1 MLRDPMG
8 GAPLLTFWYA
18 GEGVK
23 ARRRMK
29 TASPAAVCAG
39 LEAFKPHSTQ
49 HTNFSMSSHT
59 GSSSNSSSN
68 SPQNPAGFRSFSFRL
83 LLGLTL
89 AALVTGVFSGLGAIA
104 LHYVLDFM
112 QELTFGQ
119 AEGHH
124 PMVTD
129 GADPARRALVLAAL
143 GPFVALVWYYLQSG
157 GRRVVGV
164 KSQIAGATE
173 EDRTPSLWRQI
184 SHSLIQIVAVG
195 AGSPVGKE
203 VAPRELGA
211 LAAGRTSNLLER
223 LGFVGSDGAPLLGV
237 RERSLLVAA
246 GAASGLAA
254 VYQVPIGGVVYL
266 VEAMAVGLSLRSLYV
281 GAVTVWTATVTANL
295 VIVNEPTYPVPQLP
309 LDATTLTVA
318 ALTGV
323 VLAPL
328 ALGFRALSQRAE
340 KIKAKDRSLLWRIP
354 VAFALVA
361 VVSLWLPEI
370 LGNGRLLTQ
379 HTFNAS
385 LDAAADGLTAAAA
398 VYVLVLAV
406 AKAAVVVLSLRFGS
420 YGGTLTPGLALG
432 AAAAFCVAAL
442 VLWVFPGLGGGPG
455 GASMVLYAAALT
467 GTAAFLGVS
476 MNAPLSALTLLIGFT
491 GQGASAWLP
500 MAVAVGTAV
509 LTRRAW
515 TRAFGNKK

>member
-1 MLRDPMG
+1 
-8 GAPLLTFWYA
+8 
-18 GEGVK
+18 
-23 ARRRMK
+23 
-29 TASPAAVCAG
+29 
-39 LEAFKPHSTQ
+39 
-49 HTNFSMSSHT
+49 MSSHT
-59 GSSSNSSSN
+59 GSSPNSSPN
-68 SPQNPAGFRSFSFRL
+68 SPQNPAGSRSFSFRL

-112 QELTFGQ
+112 QELTFGHS
-119 AEGHH
+119 EGHH

-184 SHSLIQIVAVG
+184 SHSVIQIVAVG

-211 LAAGRTSNLLER
+211 LAAGRCARLLER
-223 LGFVGSDGAPLLGV
+223 IGGTRPDGSPLLGD
-237 RERSLLVAA
+237 RERRLLVAA

-254 VYQVPIGGVVYL
+254 VYQVPIGGLVYL
-266 VEAMAVGLSLRSLYV
+266 VEAMAAGLSLWSLYV
-281 GAVTVWTATVTANL
+281 GAVTVWTATATANL
-295 VIVNEPTYPVPQLP
+295 VISNAPTYPVPQLP

-354 VAFALVA
+354 VAFVLVA

-379 HTFNAS
+379 HTFNEA
-385 LDAAADGLTAAAA
+385 LAGGLGVAA
-398 VYVLVLAV
+398 VGYVAALTV
-406 AKAAVVVLSLRFGS
+406 AKAAVVVLSLRSGS

-432 AAAAFCVAAL
+432 AAAAFCMAAL
-442 VLWVFPGLGGGPG
+442 VLRAFPALGGVPG

-476 MNAPLSALTLLIGFT
+476 MNAPLSALALLIGFT

-509 LTRRAW
+509 LTRWAW
-515 TRAFGNKK
+515 MRVFDSKK

>member
-1 MLRDPMG
+1 
-8 GAPLLTFWYA
+8 
-18 GEGVK
+18 
-23 ARRRMK
+23 
-29 TASPAAVCAG
+29 
-39 LEAFKPHSTQ
+39 
-49 HTNFSMSSHT
+49 MSSHT
-59 GSSSNSSSN
+59 GSSSNSFPN

-119 AEGHH
+119 SEGHH

-184 SHSLIQIVAVG
+184 SHSVIQIVAVG

-223 LGFVGSDGAPLLGV
+223 LGFVGADGAALLGV

-323 VLAPL
+323 
-328 ALGFRALSQRAE
+328 G
-340 KIKAKDRSLLWRIP
+340 RIP

-379 HTFNAS
+379 HTFNVS
-385 LDAAADGLTAAAA
+385 LDTAAGGLTAAA
-398 VYVLVLAV
+398 VGYVLALAV

-442 VLWVFPGLGGGPG
+442 VLWAFPGLGGVPG

-467 GTAAFLGVS
+467 GTAAFLGIS

-500 MAVAVGTAV
+500 MAVAVSTAV
-509 LTRRAW
+509 LTRWAW
-515 TRAFGNKK
+515 TRAFGAKK

>member
-1 MLRDPMG
+1 
-8 GAPLLTFWYA
+8 
-18 GEGVK
+18 
-23 ARRRMK
+23 
-29 TASPAAVCAG
+29 
-39 LEAFKPHSTQ
+39 
-49 HTNFSMSSHT
+49 MSSHT
-59 GSSSNSSSN
+59 ASSSN
-68 SPQNPAGFRSFSFRL
+68 SPHIPAGSHSFSFRL
-83 LLGLTL
+83 LMGLTL

-129 GADPARRALVLAAL
+129 GADPARRALILAAL

-164 KSQIAGATE
+164 NSQIAGATE
-173 EDRTPSLWRQI
+173 EDRTPSLWQQI
-184 SHSLIQIVAVG
+184 SHSVIQIVAVG

-211 LAAGRTSNLLER
+211 LAAGRCACFLER
-223 LGFVGSDGAPLLGV
+223 MGSTRPDGAPLLGA
-237 RERSLLVAA
+237 RERRLLVAA

-266 VEAMAVGLSLRSLYV
+266 VEAMAVGLSLWSLYV

-323 VLAPL
+323 VLTPL

-379 HTFNAS
+379 HTFNEA
-385 LDAAADGLTAAAA
+385 LAGGLGAGAVGYVAALT
-398 VYVLVLAV
+398 V
-406 AKAAVVVLSLRFGS
+406 AKAAVVVLSLRSGS

-432 AAAAFCVAAL
+432 AAAAFCMAAL
-442 VLWVFPGLGGGPG
+442 VLWAFPGLGGVPG

-476 MNAPLSALTLLIGFT
+476 MNAPLSALALLIGFT

-509 LTRRAW
+509 LTRWAW
-515 TRAFGNKK
+515 TRAFGAKK

>member
-1 MLRDPMG
+1 
-8 GAPLLTFWYA
+8 
-18 GEGVK
+18 
-23 ARRRMK
+23 
-29 TASPAAVCAG
+29 
-39 LEAFKPHSTQ
+39 
-49 HTNFSMSSHT
+49 MSSRIA
-59 GSSSNSSSN
+59 SSSN
-68 SPQNPAGFRSFSFRL
+68 SPQIPAGSRSFSFRL
-83 LLGLTL
+83 LMGLTL

-129 GADPARRALVLAAL
+129 GADPARRALILAAL

-164 KSQIAGATE
+164 NSQIAGATE
-173 EDRTPSLWRQI
+173 EDRTPSLWQQI
-184 SHSLIQIVAVG
+184 SHSVIQIVAVG

-203 VAPRELGA
+203 VAPRERGA
-211 LAAGRTSNLLER
+211 LAAGRCACFLER
-223 LGFVGSDGAPLLGV
+223 GGGTRPDGAPLLGD
-237 RERSLLVAA
+237 RERRLLVAA

-254 VYQVPIGGVVYL
+254 VYQVPIGGLVYL
-266 VEAMAVGLSLRSLYV
+266 VEAMAAGLSLWSLYV

-295 VIVNEPTYPVPQLP
+295 VIANEPTYPVPQLP

-323 VLAPL
+323 VLTPL

-361 VVSLWLPEI
+361 VVSLWIPEI

-379 HTFNAS
+379 HTFNEA
-385 LDAAADGLTAAAA
+385 LAGGLGAGAVGYVAALT
-398 VYVLVLAV
+398 V
-406 AKAAVVVLSLRFGS
+406 AKAAVVVLSLRSGS

-432 AAAAFCVAAL
+432 AAVAFCVAAL
-442 VLWVFPGLGGGPG
+442 VLWAFPGLGGVPG

-509 LTRRAW
+509 LTRWAW
-515 TRAFGNKK
+515 TRAFGAKK

>member
-1 MLRDPMG
+1 
-8 GAPLLTFWYA
+8 
-18 GEGVK
+18 
-23 ARRRMK
+23 
-29 TASPAAVCAG
+29 
-39 LEAFKPHSTQ
+39 
-49 HTNFSMSSHT
+49 MSSHT
-59 GSSSNSSSN
+59 GSSSNSSPN

-129 GADPARRALVLAAL
+129 GADPARRALILAAL

-164 KSQIAGATE
+164 NSQIAGATE
-173 EDRTPSLWRQI
+173 EDRTPSLWQQI
-184 SHSLIQIVAVG
+184 SHSVIQIVAVG

-211 LAAGRTSNLLER
+211 LAAGRCACFLER
-223 LGFVGSDGAPLLGV
+223 GGGTRPDGAPLLGD
-237 RERSLLVAA
+237 RERRLLVAA

-254 VYQVPIGGVVYL
+254 VYQVPIGGLVYL
-266 VEAMAVGLSLRSLYV
+266 VEAMAAGLSLWSLYV

-295 VIVNEPTYPVPQLP
+295 VIANEPTYPVPQLP

-323 VLAPL
+323 VLTPL

-361 VVSLWLPEI
+361 VVSLWIPEI

-379 HTFNAS
+379 HTFNEA
-385 LDAAADGLTAAAA
+385 LAGGLGAGAVGYVAALT
-398 VYVLVLAV
+398 V
-406 AKAAVVVLSLRFGS
+406 AKAAVVVLSLRSGS

-432 AAAAFCVAAL
+432 AAVAFCVAAL
-442 VLWVFPGLGGGPG
+442 VLWAFPGLGGVPG

-509 LTRRAW
+509 LTRWAW
-515 TRAFGNKK
+515 TRAFGAKK

>member
-1 MLRDPMG
+1 
-8 GAPLLTFWYA
+8 
-18 GEGVK
+18 
-23 ARRRMK
+23 
-29 TASPAAVCAG
+29 
-39 LEAFKPHSTQ
+39 
-49 HTNFSMSSHT
+49 MSSHT
-59 GSSSNSSSN
+59 GSSSNSSPN

-112 QELTFGQ
+112 QELTFGHS
-119 AEGHH
+119 EVHH

-143 GPFVALVWYYLQSG
+143 SPFVALVWYYLQSG

-211 LAAGRTSNLLER
+211 LAAGRCACFLER
-223 LGFVGSDGAPLLGV
+223 GGGTRPDGAPLLGD
-237 RERSLLVAA
+237 RERRLLVAA

-254 VYQVPIGGVVYL
+254 VYQVPIGGLVYL
-266 VEAMAVGLSLRSLYV
+266 VEAMAAGLSLWSLYV
-281 GAVTVWTATVTANL
+281 GAVTVGTATVTANL
-295 VIVNEPTYPVPQLP
+295 VIANEPTYPVPQLP

-323 VLAPL
+323 VLTPL

-361 VVSLWLPEI
+361 VVSLWIPEI

-379 HTFNAS
+379 HTFNEA
-385 LDAAADGLTAAAA
+385 LAGGLGAGAVGYVAALT
-398 VYVLVLAV
+398 V
-406 AKAAVVVLSLRFGS
+406 AKAAVVVLSLRSGS

-432 AAAAFCVAAL
+432 AAAAFCMAAL
-442 VLWVFPGLGGGPG
+442 VLWAFPGLGGVPG

-476 MNAPLSALTLLIGFT
+476 MNAPLSALALLIGFT

-509 LTRRAW
+509 LTRWAW
-515 TRAFGNKK
+515 TRAFGAKK

>member
-1 MLRDPMG
+1 
-8 GAPLLTFWYA
+8 
-18 GEGVK
+18 
-23 ARRRMK
+23 
-29 TASPAAVCAG
+29 
-39 LEAFKPHSTQ
+39 
-49 HTNFSMSSHT
+49 MSSRT
-59 GSSSNSSSN
+59 ASSSN
-68 SPQNPAGFRSFSFRL
+68 SPQIPAGSRSFSFRL
-83 LLGLTL
+83 LMGLTL

-129 GADPARRALVLAAL
+129 GADPARRALILAAL

-164 KSQIAGATE
+164 NSQIAGATE
-173 EDRTPSLWRQI
+173 EDRTPSLWQQI
-184 SHSLIQIVAVG
+184 SHSVIQIVAVG

-211 LAAGRTSNLLER
+211 LAAGRCACFLER
-223 LGFVGSDGAPLLGV
+223 MGSTRPDGAPLLGA
-237 RERSLLVAA
+237 RERRLLVAA

-254 VYQVPIGGVVYL
+254 VYQVPIGGLVYL
-266 VEAMAVGLSLRSLYV
+266 IEAMAAGLSLWSLYV

-323 VLAPL
+323 VLTPL

-370 LGNGRLLTQ
+370 LGNGRMLTQ
-379 HTFNAS
+379 HTFNEA
-385 LDAAADGLTAAAA
+385 LAGGLGAGAVGYVAALT
-398 VYVLVLAV
+398 V
-406 AKAAVVVLSLRFGS
+406 AKAAVVVLSLRSGS

-432 AAAAFCVAAL
+432 AAAAFCMAAL
-442 VLWVFPGLGGGPG
+442 VLWAFPGLGGVPG

-476 MNAPLSALTLLIGFT
+476 MNAPLSALALLIGFT

-509 LTRRAW
+509 LTRWAW
-515 TRAFGNKK
+515 TRAFGAKK

>member
-1 MLRDPMG
+1 M
-8 GAPLLTFWYA
+8 
-18 GEGVK
+18 
-23 ARRRMK
+23 
-29 TASPAAVCAG
+29 
-39 LEAFKPHSTQ
+39 
-49 HTNFSMSSHT
+49 
-59 GSSSNSSSN
+59 
-68 SPQNPAGFRSFSFRL
+68 
-83 LLGLTL
+83 
-89 AALVTGVFSGLGAIA
+89 
-104 LHYVLDFM
+104 
-112 QELTFGQ
+112 
-119 AEGHH
+119 
-124 PMVTD
+124 
-129 GADPARRALVLAAL
+129 
-143 GPFVALVWYYLQSG
+143 
-157 GRRVVGV
+157 
-164 KSQIAGATE
+164 
-173 EDRTPSLWRQI
+173 
-184 SHSLIQIVAVG
+184 
-195 AGSPVGKE
+195 
-203 VAPRELGA
+203 
-211 LAAGRTSNLLER
+211 
-223 LGFVGSDGAPLLGV
+223 
-237 RERSLLVAA
+237 
-246 GAASGLAA
+246 
-254 VYQVPIGGVVYL
+254 VYL

-323 VLAPL
+323 VLTPL

-340 KIKAKDRSLLWRIP
+340 KLKAKDRSLLWRIP

-379 HTFNAS
+379 HTFDVS
-385 LDAAADGLTAAAA
+385 LDAAAGGLTAAAA
-398 VYVLVLAV
+398 VYVLALAV

-432 AAAAFCVAAL
+432 AAAAFSVAAL
-442 VLWVFPGLGGGPG
+442 VLWAFPALGGVPG

-509 LTRRAW
+509 LTRWAW
-515 TRAFGNKK
+515 TRAFGSKK

>member
-1 MLRDPMG
+1 M
-8 GAPLLTFWYA
+8 
-18 GEGVK
+18 
-23 ARRRMK
+23 
-29 TASPAAVCAG
+29 
-39 LEAFKPHSTQ
+39 
-49 HTNFSMSSHT
+49 
-59 GSSSNSSSN
+59 
-68 SPQNPAGFRSFSFRL
+68 
-83 LLGLTL
+83 GLTL

-129 GADPARRALVLAAL
+129 GADPARRALILAAL

-164 KSQIAGATE
+164 NSQIAGATE
-173 EDRTPSLWRQI
+173 EDRTPSLWQQI
-184 SHSLIQIVAVG
+184 SHSVIQIVAVG

-211 LAAGRTSNLLER
+211 LAAGRCACFLER
-223 LGFVGSDGAPLLGV
+223 MGSTRPDGAPLLGA
-237 RERSLLVAA
+237 RERRLLVAA

-266 VEAMAVGLSLRSLYV
+266 VEAMAVGLSLWSLYV

-323 VLAPL
+323 VLTPL

-379 HTFNAS
+379 HTFNEA
-385 LDAAADGLTAAAA
+385 LAGGLGAGAVGYVAALT
-398 VYVLVLAV
+398 V
-406 AKAAVVVLSLRFGS
+406 AKAAVVVLSLRSGS

-432 AAAAFCVAAL
+432 AAAAFCMAAL
-442 VLWVFPGLGGGPG
+442 VLWAFPGLGGVPG

-476 MNAPLSALTLLIGFT
+476 MNAPLSALAVLIGFT

-509 LTRRAW
+509 LTRWAW
-515 TRAFGNKK
+515 TRAFGAKK

>member
-1 MLRDPMG
+1 
-8 GAPLLTFWYA
+8 
-18 GEGVK
+18 
-23 ARRRMK
+23 
-29 TASPAAVCAG
+29 
-39 LEAFKPHSTQ
+39 
-49 HTNFSMSSHT
+49 MSSHT
-59 GSSSNSSSN
+59 GSSSNG
-68 SPQNPAGFRSFSFRL
+68 PQNPAGSRSFSFRL

-112 QELTFGQ
+112 QELAFGHS
-119 AEGHH
+119 EGHH

-157 GRRVVGV
+157 GRRVVSV
-164 KSQIAGATE
+164 KAQIAGASE
-173 EDRTPSLWRQI
+173 EDLMPSLWRQI
-184 SHSLIQIVAVG
+184 SHSVIQIVAVG

-211 LAAGRTSNLLER
+211 LAAGRCARLLER
-223 LGFVGSDGAPLLGV
+223 IGDTRSDGSPLLGD
-237 RERSLLVAA
+237 RERRLLVAA

-254 VYQVPIGGVVYL
+254 VYQVPIGGLVYL
-266 VEAMAVGLSLRSLYV
+266 IEAMAAGLSMWPLYI
-281 GAVTVWTATVTANL
+281 GAVTVWTATATANL
-295 VIVNEPTYPVPQLP
+295 VISNAPTYPVPQLP

-354 VAFALVA
+354 VAFMLVA

-385 LDAAADGLTAAAA
+385 LDAAAGGLTAAAA
-398 VYVLVLAV
+398 WYVVALCM
-406 AKAAVVVLSLRFGS
+406 AKAAVVLLSLRSGS

-432 AAAAFCVAAL
+432 AAAAFSVAAL
-442 VLWVFPGLGGGPG
+442 VLWAFPALGGVPG

-467 GTAAFLGVS
+467 GTAAFLGIS

-500 MAVAVGTAV
+500 MAVAVGAAV
-509 LTRRAW
+509 LTRWAW
-515 TRAFGNKK
+515 TRVFGSKK

>member
-1 MLRDPMG
+1 
-8 GAPLLTFWYA
+8 
-18 GEGVK
+18 
-23 ARRRMK
+23 
-29 TASPAAVCAG
+29 
-39 LEAFKPHSTQ
+39 
-49 HTNFSMSSHT
+49 MSSHT
-59 GSSSNSSSN
+59 GSSSNSSPN

-83 LLGLTL
+83 LMGLTL

-129 GADPARRALVLAAL
+129 GADPARRALILAAL
-143 GPFVALVWYYLQSG
+143 GPFVALVWHYLQSG

-164 KSQIAGATE
+164 NSQIAGATE
-173 EDRTPSLWRQI
+173 EDRTPSLWQQI
-184 SHSLIQIVAVG
+184 SHSVIQIVAVG

-211 LAAGRTSNLLER
+211 LAAGRCACFLER
-223 LGFVGSDGAPLLGV
+223 GGGTRPDGAPLLGA
-237 RERSLLVAA
+237 RERRLLVAA

-266 VEAMAVGLSLRSLYV
+266 VEAMAVGLSLWSLYV
-281 GAVTVWTATVTANL
+281 GAVTANL

-323 VLAPL
+323 VLTPL

-379 HTFNAS
+379 HTFNEA
-385 LDAAADGLTAAAA
+385 LAGGLGAGAVGYVAALT
-398 VYVLVLAV
+398 V
-406 AKAAVVVLSLRFGS
+406 AKAAVVVLSLRSGS

-432 AAAAFCVAAL
+432 AAAAFCMAAL
-442 VLWVFPGLGGGPG
+442 VLWAFPGLGGVPG
-455 GASMVLYAAALT
+455 GASMVLHAAALT

-476 MNAPLSALTLLIGFT
+476 MNAPLSALALLIGFT

-509 LTRRAW
+509 LTRWAW
-515 TRAFGNKK
+515 TRAFGAKK

>member
-1 MLRDPMG
+1 
-8 GAPLLTFWYA
+8 
-18 GEGVK
+18 
-23 ARRRMK
+23 
-29 TASPAAVCAG
+29 
-39 LEAFKPHSTQ
+39 
-49 HTNFSMSSHT
+49 MSSHT
-59 GSSSNSSSN
+59 GSSSNS
-68 SPQNPAGFRSFSFRL
+68 PQNSAGSRSFPFRL

-89 AALVTGVFSGLGAIA
+89 AALVTGVLSGLGAIA

-112 QELTFGQ
+112 QELAFGHS
-119 AEGHH
+119 EGHH

-129 GADPARRALVLAAL
+129 GADPARHALVLAAL

-157 GRRVVGV
+157 GRRIVSV
-164 KSQIAGATE
+164 KAQIAGATE
-173 EDRTPSLWRQI
+173 EDLKPSLWRQI
-184 SHSLIQIVAVG
+184 SHSVIQIVAVG

-211 LAAGRTSNLLER
+211 LAAGRCARLLER
-223 LGFVGSDGAPLLGV
+223 IGGTRPDGSPLLGD
-237 RERSLLVAA
+237 RERRLLVAA

-254 VYQVPIGGVVYL
+254 VYQVPIGGLVYL
-266 VEAMAVGLSLRSLYV
+266 VEAMAAGLSLWSLYV
-281 GAVTVWTATVTANL
+281 GAVTVWTATATANL
-295 VIVNEPTYPVPQLP
+295 AISNAPTYPVPQLP

-323 VLAPL
+323 VLTPL

-379 HTFNAS
+379 HTFNVS
-385 LDAAADGLTAAAA
+385 LDAAGGLSAAAA
-398 VYVLVLAV
+398 VHMLALAV
-406 AKAAVVVLSLRFGS
+406 AKAAVVLLSLRSGS

-442 VLWVFPGLGGGPG
+442 VLWAFPALGGVPG

-467 GTAAFLGVS
+467 GTAAFLGIS

-509 LTRRAW
+509 LTRWAW
-515 TRAFGNKK
+515 TRVFGAKK

>member
-1 MLRDPMG
+1 
-8 GAPLLTFWYA
+8 
-18 GEGVK
+18 
-23 ARRRMK
+23 
-29 TASPAAVCAG
+29 
-39 LEAFKPHSTQ
+39 
-49 HTNFSMSSHT
+49 MSSHT
-59 GSSSNSSSN
+59 ASSSN
-68 SPQNPAGFRSFSFRL
+68 SPHIPAGSHSFSFRL
-83 LLGLTL
+83 LMGLTL

-129 GADPARRALVLAAL
+129 GADPARRALILAAL

-164 KSQIAGATE
+164 NSQIAGATE
-173 EDRTPSLWRQI
+173 EDRTPSLWQQI
-184 SHSLIQIVAVG
+184 SHSVIQIVAVG

-223 LGFVGSDGAPLLGV
+223 LGFVGADGAPLLGV

-323 VLAPL
+323 VLTPL

-340 KIKAKDRSLLWRIP
+340 KLKAKDRSLLWRIP

-379 HTFNAS
+379 HTFNEA
-385 LDAAADGLTAAAA
+385 LAGGLGAGAVGYVAALT
-398 VYVLVLAV
+398 V
-406 AKAAVVVLSLRFGS
+406 AKAAVVVLSLRSGS

-432 AAAAFCVAAL
+432 AAAAFCMAAL
-442 VLWVFPGLGGGPG
+442 VLWAFPGLGGVPG

-476 MNAPLSALTLLIGFT
+476 MNAPLSALALLIGFT

-509 LTRRAW
+509 LTRWAW
-515 TRAFGNKK
+515 TRVFGTKK

>member
-1 MLRDPMG
+1 
-8 GAPLLTFWYA
+8 
-18 GEGVK
+18 
-23 ARRRMK
+23 
-29 TASPAAVCAG
+29 
-39 LEAFKPHSTQ
+39 
-49 HTNFSMSSHT
+49 MSSHT
-59 GSSSNSSSN
+59 GSSSNSSPN

-83 LLGLTL
+83 LMGLTL

-129 GADPARRALVLAAL
+129 GADPARRALILAAL
-143 GPFVALVWYYLQSG
+143 GPFVALVWHYLQSG

-164 KSQIAGATE
+164 NSQIAGATE
-173 EDRTPSLWRQI
+173 EDRTPSLWQQI
-184 SHSLIQIVAVG
+184 SHSVIQIVAVG

-211 LAAGRTSNLLER
+211 LAAGRCACFLER
-223 LGFVGSDGAPLLGV
+223 GGGTRPDGAPLLGA
-237 RERSLLVAA
+237 RERRLLVAA

-266 VEAMAVGLSLRSLYV
+266 VEAMAVGLSLWSLYV
-281 GAVTVWTATVTANL
+281 GAVTANL

-323 VLAPL
+323 VLTPL

-379 HTFNAS
+379 HTFNEA
-385 LDAAADGLTAAAA
+385 LAGGLGAGAVGYVAALT
-398 VYVLVLAV
+398 V
-406 AKAAVVVLSLRFGS
+406 AKAAVVVLSLRSGS

-432 AAAAFCVAAL
+432 AAAAFCMAAL
-442 VLWVFPGLGGGPG
+442 VLWAFPGLGGVPG

-476 MNAPLSALTLLIGFT
+476 MNAPLSALALLIGFT

-509 LTRRAW
+509 LTRWAW
-515 TRAFGNKK
+515 TRAFGAKK

>member
-1 MLRDPMG
+1 
-8 GAPLLTFWYA
+8 
-18 GEGVK
+18 
-23 ARRRMK
+23 
-29 TASPAAVCAG
+29 
-39 LEAFKPHSTQ
+39 
-49 HTNFSMSSHT
+49 MSSHT
-59 GSSSNSSSN
+59 GSSSNS
-68 SPQNPAGFRSFSFRL
+68 PQNPAGSRSFSLRL

-112 QELTFGQ
+112 QELTFGHS
-119 AEGHH
+119 EGHH

-184 SHSLIQIVAVG
+184 SHSVIQIVAVG

-211 LAAGRTSNLLER
+211 LAAGRCARLLER
-223 LGFVGSDGAPLLGV
+223 VGGTRPDGSLLLGD
-237 RERSLLVAA
+237 RERRLLVAA

-254 VYQVPIGGVVYL
+254 VYQVPIGGLVYL
-266 VEAMAVGLSLRSLYV
+266 VEAMAAGLSLWSLYV
-281 GAVTVWTATVTANL
+281 GAVTVWTATATANL

-354 VAFALVA
+354 LSFALVA

-379 HTFNAS
+379 HTFNVS
-385 LDAAADGLTAAAA
+385 LDAAAVGYVAA
-398 VYVLVLAV
+398 LAV
-406 AKAAVVVLSLRFGS
+406 AKAAVVVVSLRSGS

-442 VLWVFPGLGGGPG
+442 VLRAFPGLGGVPG

-467 GTAAFLGVS
+467 GTAAFLGIS

-509 LTRRAW
+509 LTRWAW
-515 TRAFGNKK
+515 TRAFGAKK

>member
-1 MLRDPMG
+1 
-8 GAPLLTFWYA
+8 
-18 GEGVK
+18 
-23 ARRRMK
+23 
-29 TASPAAVCAG
+29 
-39 LEAFKPHSTQ
+39 
-49 HTNFSMSSHT
+49 MSSHT
-59 GSSSNSSSN
+59 ASSSN
-68 SPQNPAGFRSFSFRL
+68 SPHIPAGSHSFSFRL
-83 LLGLTL
+83 LMGLTL

-129 GADPARRALVLAAL
+129 GADPARRALILAAL

-164 KSQIAGATE
+164 NSQIAGATE
-173 EDRTPSLWRQI
+173 EDRTPSLWQQI
-184 SHSLIQIVAVG
+184 SHSVIQIVAVG

-211 LAAGRTSNLLER
+211 LAAGRCACFLER
-223 LGFVGSDGAPLLGV
+223 GGGTRPDGAPLLGD
-237 RERSLLVAA
+237 RERRLLVAA

-254 VYQVPIGGVVYL
+254 VYQVPIGGLVYL
-266 VEAMAVGLSLRSLYV
+266 VEAMAAGLSLWSLYV

-323 VLAPL
+323 VLTPL

-361 VVSLWLPEI
+361 VVSLWIPEI

-379 HTFNAS
+379 HTFNEA
-385 LDAAADGLTAAAA
+385 LAGGLGAGAVGYVAALT
-398 VYVLVLAV
+398 V
-406 AKAAVVVLSLRFGS
+406 AKAAVVVLSLRSGS

-432 AAAAFCVAAL
+432 AAVAFCVAAL
-442 VLWVFPGLGGGPG
+442 VLWAFPGLGGVPG

-467 GTAAFLGVS
+467 GTAAFLGIS

-509 LTRRAW
+509 LTRWAW
-515 TRAFGNKK
+515 TRVFSTKK

>member
-1 MLRDPMG
+1 
-8 GAPLLTFWYA
+8 
-18 GEGVK
+18 
-23 ARRRMK
+23 
-29 TASPAAVCAG
+29 
-39 LEAFKPHSTQ
+39 
-49 HTNFSMSSHT
+49 MSSHT
-59 GSSSNSSSN
+59 GSSSSSSPN
-68 SPQNPAGFRSFSFRL
+68 SPQSPAGFRSFSFRL

-184 SHSLIQIVAVG
+184 SHSVIQIVAVG

-223 LGFVGSDGAPLLGV
+223 LGFVGADGAALLGV
-237 RERSLLVAA
+237 RERSLLAA

-323 VLAPL
+323 VLTPL

-340 KIKAKDRSLLWRIP
+340 KVKAKDRSLLWRIP
-354 VAFALVA
+354 VAFVLVA

-379 HTFNAS
+379 HTFNVS
-385 LDAAADGLTAAAA
+385 LDAAAGGLSAAAA
-398 VYVLVLAV
+398 WYVVALCV

-442 VLWVFPGLGGGPG
+442 VLWVFPGLGGVPG

-509 LTRRAW
+509 LTRWAW
-515 TRAFGNKK
+515 RRAFGAKK

>member
-1 MLRDPMG
+1 
-8 GAPLLTFWYA
+8 
-18 GEGVK
+18 
-23 ARRRMK
+23 
-29 TASPAAVCAG
+29 
-39 LEAFKPHSTQ
+39 
-49 HTNFSMSSHT
+49 MSSHT
-59 GSSSNSSSN
+59 ASSSN
-68 SPQNPAGFRSFSFRL
+68 SPHIPAGSHSFSFRL
-83 LLGLTL
+83 LMGLTL

-129 GADPARRALVLAAL
+129 GADPARRALILAAL
-143 GPFVALVWYYLQSG
+143 GPFVALVWHYLQSG

-164 KSQIAGATE
+164 NSQIAGATE
-173 EDRTPSLWRQI
+173 EDRTPSLWQQI
-184 SHSLIQIVAVG
+184 SHSVIQIVAVG

-211 LAAGRTSNLLER
+211 LAAGRCACFLER
-223 LGFVGSDGAPLLGV
+223 GGGTRPDGAPLLGD
-237 RERSLLVAA
+237 RERRLLVAA

-254 VYQVPIGGVVYL
+254 VYQVPIGGLVYL
-266 VEAMAVGLSLRSLYV
+266 VEAMAAGLSLWSLYV
-281 GAVTVWTATVTANL
+281 GAVTVGTATVTANL
-295 VIVNEPTYPVPQLP
+295 VIANEPTYPVPQLP

-323 VLAPL
+323 VLTPL

-361 VVSLWLPEI
+361 VVSLWIPEI

-379 HTFNAS
+379 HTFNEA
-385 LDAAADGLTAAAA
+385 LAGGLGAGAVGYVAALT
-398 VYVLVLAV
+398 V
-406 AKAAVVVLSLRFGS
+406 AKAAVVVLSLRSGS

-432 AAAAFCVAAL
+432 AAAAFCMAAL
-442 VLWVFPGLGGGPG
+442 VLWAFPGLGGVPG

-476 MNAPLSALTLLIGFT
+476 MNAPLSALALLIGFT

-509 LTRRAW
+509 LTRWAW
-515 TRAFGNKK
+515 TRAFGAKK

>member
-1 MLRDPMG
+1 
-8 GAPLLTFWYA
+8 
-18 GEGVK
+18 
-23 ARRRMK
+23 
-29 TASPAAVCAG
+29 
-39 LEAFKPHSTQ
+39 
-49 HTNFSMSSHT
+49 MSSRT
-59 GSSSNSSSN
+59 ASSSN
-68 SPQNPAGFRSFSFRL
+68 SPQIPAGSRSFSFRL
-83 LLGLTL
+83 LMGLTL

-129 GADPARRALVLAAL
+129 GADPARRALILAAL
-143 GPFVALVWYYLQSG
+143 GPFVALVWHYLQSG

-164 KSQIAGATE
+164 NSQIAGATE
-173 EDRTPSLWRQI
+173 EDRTPSLWQQI
-184 SHSLIQIVAVG
+184 SHSVIQIVAVG

-211 LAAGRTSNLLER
+211 LAAGRCACFLER
-223 LGFVGSDGAPLLGV
+223 GGGTRPDGAPLLGD
-237 RERSLLVAA
+237 RERRLLVAA

-254 VYQVPIGGVVYL
+254 VYQVPIGGLVYL
-266 VEAMAVGLSLRSLYV
+266 VEAMAAGLSLWSLYV
-281 GAVTVWTATVTANL
+281 GAVTVGTATVTANL
-295 VIVNEPTYPVPQLP
+295 VIANEPTYPVPQLP

-323 VLAPL
+323 VLTPL

-361 VVSLWLPEI
+361 VVSLWIPEI

-379 HTFNAS
+379 HTFNEA
-385 LDAAADGLTAAAA
+385 LAGGLGAGAVGYVAALT
-398 VYVLVLAV
+398 V
-406 AKAAVVVLSLRFGS
+406 AKAAVVVLSLRSGS

-432 AAAAFCVAAL
+432 AAAAFCMAAL
-442 VLWVFPGLGGGPG
+442 VLWAFPGLGGVPG
-455 GASMVLYAAALT
+455 GASMVLYAA
-467 GTAAFLGVS
+467 
-476 MNAPLSALTLLIGFT
+476 
-491 GQGASAWLP
+491 LP

-509 LTRRAW
+509 LTRWAW
-515 TRAFGNKK
+515 TRAFGAKK

>member
-1 MLRDPMG
+1 
-8 GAPLLTFWYA
+8 
-18 GEGVK
+18 
-23 ARRRMK
+23 
-29 TASPAAVCAG
+29 
-39 LEAFKPHSTQ
+39 
-49 HTNFSMSSHT
+49 MSSHT
-59 GSSSNSSSN
+59 GSSSNSSTN
-68 SPQNPAGFRSFSFRL
+68 SPQKPAGSRSFSFRL

-112 QELTFGQ
+112 QELTFGHS
-119 AEGHH
+119 EGRH

-157 GRRVVGV
+157 GRRVVSV
-164 KSQIAGATE
+164 KAQIAGATE
-173 EDRTPSLWRQI
+173 EDLKPSLWRQI
-184 SHSLIQIVAVG
+184 SHSVIQIVAVG

-211 LAAGRTSNLLER
+211 LAAGRCARLLER
-223 LGFVGSDGAPLLGV
+223 VGGTRPDGSPLLGD
-237 RERSLLVAA
+237 RERRLLVAA

-254 VYQVPIGGVVYL
+254 VYQVPIGGLVYL
-266 VEAMAVGLSLRSLYV
+266 VEAMAAGLSLWSLYV
-281 GAVTVWTATVTANL
+281 GAVTVWTATATANL

-323 VLAPL
+323 VLTPL

-340 KIKAKDRSLLWRIP
+340 KIKAKDHSLLWRIP
-354 VAFALVA
+354 VSFALVA

-379 HTFNAS
+379 HTFNVS
-385 LDAAADGLTAAAA
+385 LDAAAA
-398 VYVLVLAV
+398 VYVLALCV

-442 VLWVFPGLGGGPG
+442 VLWAFPALGGVPG

-467 GTAAFLGVS
+467 GTAAFLGIS

-509 LTRRAW
+509 LTRWAW
-515 TRAFGNKK
+515 TRVFGAKK

>member
-1 MLRDPMG
+1 
-8 GAPLLTFWYA
+8 
-18 GEGVK
+18 
-23 ARRRMK
+23 
-29 TASPAAVCAG
+29 
-39 LEAFKPHSTQ
+39 
-49 HTNFSMSSHT
+49 MSSHT
-59 GSSSNSSSN
+59 GSSPNSSSN

-119 AEGHH
+119 SEGHH

-143 GPFVALVWYYLQSG
+143 GPFVAMVWYYLQSG

-223 LGFVGSDGAPLLGV
+223 LGFVGADGAPLLGV

-323 VLAPL
+323 VLTPL

-340 KIKAKDRSLLWRIP
+340 KLKAKDRSLLWRIP

-361 VVSLWLPEI
+361 MVSLWLPEI

-379 HTFNAS
+379 HTFNVS
-385 LDAAADGLTAAAA
+385 LDAAAGGLTAAAA
-398 VYVLVLAV
+398 YVLALCV
-406 AKAAVVVLSLRFGS
+406 AKAAVVVVSLRFGS

-442 VLWVFPGLGGGPG
+442 VLWAFPGLGGVPG

-509 LTRRAW
+509 LTRWVW
-515 TRAFGNKK
+515 TRVFDAKK

>member
-1 MLRDPMG
+1 
-8 GAPLLTFWYA
+8 
-18 GEGVK
+18 
-23 ARRRMK
+23 
-29 TASPAAVCAG
+29 
-39 LEAFKPHSTQ
+39 
-49 HTNFSMSSHT
+49 MSSHT
-59 GSSSNSSSN
+59 GSSSNS
-68 SPQNPAGFRSFSFRL
+68 PQNPAGSRSFSFRL

-89 AALVTGVFSGLGAIA
+89 AALVTGVFSGLGAIV

-124 PMVTD
+124 PMVTN

-184 SHSLIQIVAVG
+184 AHSVIQIVAVG

-211 LAAGRTSNLLER
+211 LAAGRCARFLER
-223 LGFVGSDGAPLLGV
+223 VGGTRPDGSPLLGD
-237 RERSLLVAA
+237 RERRLLVAA

-254 VYQVPIGGVVYL
+254 VYQVPVGGLVYL
-266 VEAMAVGLSLRSLYV
+266 VEAMAVGLSLWSLYV

-379 HTFNAS
+379 HTFNVS
-385 LDAAADGLTAAAA
+385 LDAAAGGLTAAAGGLTAAAA
-398 VYVLVLAV
+398 VYVLALCV

-442 VLWVFPGLGGGPG
+442 VLWVFPGLGGVPG

-491 GQGASAWLP
+491 GQGTSAWLP

-509 LTRRAW
+509 LTRWAW
-515 TRAFGNKK
+515 TRAFGAKK

>member
-1 MLRDPMG
+1 
-8 GAPLLTFWYA
+8 
-18 GEGVK
+18 
-23 ARRRMK
+23 
-29 TASPAAVCAG
+29 
-39 LEAFKPHSTQ
+39 
-49 HTNFSMSSHT
+49 MSSHT
-59 GSSSNSSSN
+59 GSSSSSSPN

-112 QELTFGQ
+112 QELTFGHS
-119 AEGHH
+119 EGHH

-157 GRRVVGV
+157 GRRVVSV
-164 KSQIAGATE
+164 KAQIAGATE

-184 SHSLIQIVAVG
+184 AHSVIQIVAVG

-211 LAAGRTSNLLER
+211 LAAGRCARLLER
-223 LGFVGSDGAPLLGV
+223 IGGTRPDGSPLLGD
-237 RERSLLVAA
+237 RERRLLVAA

-254 VYQVPIGGVVYL
+254 VYQVPIGGLVYL
-266 VEAMAVGLSLRSLYV
+266 VEAMAAGLSLWSLYV

-323 VLAPL
+323 VLTPL

-370 LGNGRLLTQ
+370 LGNGRMLTQ
-379 HTFNAS
+379 HTFNEA
-385 LDAAADGLTAAAA
+385 LAGGLGAGAVGYVAALT
-398 VYVLVLAV
+398 V
-406 AKAAVVVLSLRFGS
+406 AKAAVVVLSLRSGS

-432 AAAAFCVAAL
+432 AAAAFCMAAL
-442 VLWVFPGLGGGPG
+442 VLWAFPGLGGVPG

-476 MNAPLSALTLLIGFT
+476 MNAPLSALALLIGFT

-509 LTRRAW
+509 LTRWVW
-515 TRAFGNKK
+515 TRAFAVKK

>member
-1 MLRDPMG
+1 
-8 GAPLLTFWYA
+8 
-18 GEGVK
+18 
-23 ARRRMK
+23 
-29 TASPAAVCAG
+29 
-39 LEAFKPHSTQ
+39 
-49 HTNFSMSSHT
+49 MSSHT
-59 GSSSNSSSN
+59 GSSSSSSPN

-119 AEGHH
+119 TEGHH

-184 SHSLIQIVAVG
+184 AHSVIQIVAVG

-223 LGFVGSDGAPLLGV
+223 LGFVGADGAPLLGN

-323 VLAPL
+323 VLTPL

-340 KIKAKDRSLLWRIP
+340 KLKAKDRSLLWRIP

-379 HTFNAS
+379 HTFNVS
-385 LDAAADGLTAAAA
+385 LDAAAA
-398 VYVLVLAV
+398 VYVLALCV

-432 AAAAFCVAAL
+432 AAVAFCVAAL
-442 VLWVFPGLGGGPG
+442 ALWAFPGLGGVPG

-509 LTRRAW
+509 LTRWAW
-515 TRAFGNKK
+515 TRVFSAKK

>member
-1 MLRDPMG
+1 
-8 GAPLLTFWYA
+8 
-18 GEGVK
+18 
-23 ARRRMK
+23 
-29 TASPAAVCAG
+29 
-39 LEAFKPHSTQ
+39 
-49 HTNFSMSSHT
+49 MSSHT
-59 GSSSNSSSN
+59 DSSSNGPWN
-68 SPQNPAGFRSFSFRL
+68 HAGSRSFPFRL

-89 AALVTGVFSGLGAIA
+89 AALVTGVLSGLGAIA

-112 QELTFGQ
+112 QELAFSHS
-119 AEGHH
+119 EGHH

-157 GRRVVGV
+157 GRRIVSV
-164 KSQIAGATE
+164 KAQIAGATE
-173 EDRTPSLWRQI
+173 EDLKPSLWRQI
-184 SHSLIQIVAVG
+184 SHSVIQIVAVG

-211 LAAGRTSNLLER
+211 LAAGRCARFLER
-223 LGFVGSDGAPLLGV
+223 VGGTRPDGSPLLGD
-237 RERSLLVAA
+237 RERRLLVAA

-254 VYQVPIGGVVYL
+254 VYQVPIGGLVYL
-266 VEAMAVGLSLRSLYV
+266 VEAMAAGLSLWSLYV
-281 GAVTVWTATVTANL
+281 GAVTVWTATATANL
-295 VIVNEPTYPVPQLP
+295 VISNAPMYPVPQLP

-323 VLAPL
+323 VLTPL
-328 ALGFRALSQRAE
+328 ALGFRALSRRAE

-354 VAFALVA
+354 VAFVLVA

-379 HTFNAS
+379 HTFNEA
-385 LDAAADGLTAAAA
+385 LAGGLGAGAVGYVAALT
-398 VYVLVLAV
+398 V
-406 AKAAVVVLSLRFGS
+406 AKAAVVVLSLRSGS

-442 VLWVFPGLGGGPG
+442 ILWAFPGLGGVPG

-476 MNAPLSALTLLIGFT
+476 MNAPLSALALLIGFT

-509 LTRRAW
+509 LTRWAW
-515 TRAFGNKK
+515 TRAFGSKK

>member
-1 MLRDPMG
+1 
-8 GAPLLTFWYA
+8 
-18 GEGVK
+18 
-23 ARRRMK
+23 
-29 TASPAAVCAG
+29 
-39 LEAFKPHSTQ
+39 
-49 HTNFSMSSHT
+49 MSSRT
-59 GSSSNSSSN
+59 ASSSN
-68 SPQNPAGFRSFSFRL
+68 SPQIPAGSRSFSFRL
-83 LLGLTL
+83 LMGLTL

-129 GADPARRALVLAAL
+129 GADPARRALILAAL

-164 KSQIAGATE
+164 NSQIAGATE
-173 EDRTPSLWRQI
+173 EDRTPSLWQQI
-184 SHSLIQIVAVG
+184 SHSVIQIVAVG

-211 LAAGRTSNLLER
+211 LAAGRCACFLER
-223 LGFVGSDGAPLLGV
+223 MGSTRPDGAPLLGA
-237 RERSLLVAA
+237 RERRLLVAA

-266 VEAMAVGLSLRSLYV
+266 VEAMAVGLSLWSLYV

-323 VLAPL
+323 VLTPL

-379 HTFNAS
+379 HTFNEA
-385 LDAAADGLTAAAA
+385 LAGGLGAGAVGYVAALT
-398 VYVLVLAV
+398 V
-406 AKAAVVVLSLRFGS
+406 AKAAVVVLSLRSGS

-432 AAAAFCVAAL
+432 AAAAFCMAAL
-442 VLWVFPGLGGGPG
+442 VLWAFPGLGGVPG

-476 MNAPLSALTLLIGFT
+476 MNAPLSALALLIGFT

-509 LTRRAW
+509 LTRWAW
-515 TRAFGNKK
+515 TRVFGTKK

>member
-1 MLRDPMG
+1 
-8 GAPLLTFWYA
+8 
-18 GEGVK
+18 
-23 ARRRMK
+23 
-29 TASPAAVCAG
+29 
-39 LEAFKPHSTQ
+39 
-49 HTNFSMSSHT
+49 MSSRT
-59 GSSSNSSSN
+59 ASSSN
-68 SPQNPAGFRSFSFRL
+68 SPQIPAGSRSFSFRL
-83 LLGLTL
+83 LMGLTL

-129 GADPARRALVLAAL
+129 GADPARRALILAAL
-143 GPFVALVWYYLQSG
+143 GPFVALVWHYLQSG

-164 KSQIAGATE
+164 NSQIAGATE
-173 EDRTPSLWRQI
+173 EDRTPSLWQQI
-184 SHSLIQIVAVG
+184 SHSVIQIVAVG

-211 LAAGRTSNLLER
+211 LAAGRCACFLER
-223 LGFVGSDGAPLLGV
+223 GGGTRPDGAPLLGD
-237 RERSLLVAA
+237 RERRLLVAA

-254 VYQVPIGGVVYL
+254 VYQVPIGGLVYL
-266 VEAMAVGLSLRSLYV
+266 VEAMAAGLSLWSLYV
-281 GAVTVWTATVTANL
+281 GAVTVGTATVTANL
-295 VIVNEPTYPVPQLP
+295 VIANEPTYPVPQLP

-323 VLAPL
+323 VLTPL

-361 VVSLWLPEI
+361 VVSLWIPEI

-379 HTFNAS
+379 HTFNEA
-385 LDAAADGLTAAAA
+385 LAGGLGAGAVGYVAALT
-398 VYVLVLAV
+398 V
-406 AKAAVVVLSLRFGS
+406 AKAAVVVLSLRSGS

-432 AAAAFCVAAL
+432 AAAAFCMAAL
-442 VLWVFPGLGGGPG
+442 VLWAFPGLGGVPG

-476 MNAPLSALTLLIGFT
+476 MNAPLSALALLIGFT

-509 LTRRAW
+509 LTRWAW
-515 TRAFGNKK
+515 TRAFGAKK

>member
-1 MLRDPMG
+1 
-8 GAPLLTFWYA
+8 
-18 GEGVK
+18 
-23 ARRRMK
+23 
-29 TASPAAVCAG
+29 
-39 LEAFKPHSTQ
+39 
-49 HTNFSMSSHT
+49 MSSHT
-59 GSSSNSSSN
+59 GSSSSSSPN

-223 LGFVGSDGAPLLGV
+223 LGFVGTDGAALLGV

-295 VIVNEPTYPVPQLP
+295 VIVDEPTYPVPQLP

-323 VLAPL
+323 VLTPL

-340 KIKAKDRSLLWRIP
+340 KLKAKDHSLLWRIP

-379 HTFNAS
+379 HTFNVS
-385 LDAAADGLTAAAA
+385 LDAAAGGLTAAA
-398 VYVLVLAV
+398 VYVLALAV

-442 VLWVFPGLGGGPG
+442 VLWAFPGLGGVPG

-467 GTAAFLGVS
+467 GTAAFLGIS

-509 LTRRAW
+509 LTRWAW
-515 TRAFGNKK
+515 TRAFGAKK

>member
-1 MLRDPMG
+1 M
-8 GAPLLTFWYA
+8 A
-18 GEGVK
+18 
-23 ARRRMK
+23 
-29 TASPAAVCAG
+29 
-39 LEAFKPHSTQ
+39 
-49 HTNFSMSSHT
+49 SHT
-59 GSSSNSSSN
+59 GSSSNSSPN
-68 SPQNPAGFRSFSFRL
+68 SPQSSAGFRSFSFRL
-83 LLGLTL
+83 LLELTL

-184 SHSLIQIVAVG
+184 SHSVIQIVAVG

-223 LGFVGSDGAPLLGV
+223 LGFVGADGAPLLGV

-379 HTFNAS
+379 HTFNA
-385 LDAAADGLTAAAA
+385 AAGGLSAVAAW
-398 VYVLVLAV
+398 YVVALCV
-406 AKAAVVVLSLRFGS
+406 AKAAVVLLSLRFGS

-432 AAAAFCVAAL
+432 AAVAFCVAAL
-442 VLWVFPGLGGGPG
+442 VLWAFPGLGGVPG

-467 GTAAFLGVS
+467 GTAAFLGIS

-509 LTRRAW
+509 LTRWAW
-515 TRAFGNKK
+515 TRVFGSKK

>member
-1 MLRDPMG
+1 
-8 GAPLLTFWYA
+8 
-18 GEGVK
+18 
-23 ARRRMK
+23 
-29 TASPAAVCAG
+29 
-39 LEAFKPHSTQ
+39 
-49 HTNFSMSSHT
+49 MSSHT
-59 GSSSNSSSN
+59 GSSPNSSSD
-68 SPQNPAGFRSFSFRL
+68 SPQKPAGSRSFSFRL

-112 QELTFGQ
+112 QELAFGHS
-119 AEGHH
+119 EGHH

-129 GADPARRALVLAAL
+129 GADPAHRALVLAAL

-157 GRRVVGV
+157 GRRVVSV
-164 KSQIAGATE
+164 KAQIAGAIE

-184 SHSLIQIVAVG
+184 SHSVIQIVAVG

-211 LAAGRTSNLLER
+211 LAAGRCARLLER
-223 LGFVGSDGAPLLGV
+223 IGGTRADGSPLLGD
-237 RERSLLVAA
+237 RERRLLVAA

-254 VYQVPIGGVVYL
+254 VYQVPIGGLVYL
-266 VEAMAVGLSLRSLYV
+266 VEAMAAGLSLWSLYV
-281 GAVTVWTATVTANL
+281 GAVTVWTATATANL
-295 VIVNEPTYPVPQLP
+295 VISNAPTYPVPQLP

-323 VLAPL
+323 VLTPL

-361 VVSLWLPEI
+361 VVSLWIPEI

-379 HTFNAS
+379 HTFNEA
-385 LDAAADGLTAAAA
+385 LAGGLGAGAVGYVAALT
-398 VYVLVLAV
+398 V
-406 AKAAVVVLSLRFGS
+406 AKAAVVVLSLRSGS

-432 AAAAFCVAAL
+432 AAAAFCMAAL
-442 VLWVFPGLGGGPG
+442 VLWAFPGLGGVPD

-476 MNAPLSALTLLIGFT
+476 MNAPLSALALLIGFT

-509 LTRRAW
+509 LTRWAW
-515 TRAFGNKK
+515 TRAFGAKK

>member
-1 MLRDPMG
+1 M
-8 GAPLLTFWYA
+8 
-18 GEGVK
+18 
-23 ARRRMK
+23 
-29 TASPAAVCAG
+29 
-39 LEAFKPHSTQ
+39 
-49 HTNFSMSSHT
+49 
-59 GSSSNSSSN
+59 
-68 SPQNPAGFRSFSFRL
+68 
-83 LLGLTL
+83 GLTL

-129 GADPARRALVLAAL
+129 GADPARRALILAAL
-143 GPFVALVWYYLQSG
+143 GPFVALVWHYLQSG

-164 KSQIAGATE
+164 NSQIAGATE
-173 EDRTPSLWRQI
+173 EDRTPSLWQQI
-184 SHSLIQIVAVG
+184 SHSVIQIVAVG

-211 LAAGRTSNLLER
+211 LAAGRCACFLER
-223 LGFVGSDGAPLLGV
+223 GGGTRPDGAPLLGA
-237 RERSLLVAA
+237 RERRLLGARERRLLVAA

-266 VEAMAVGLSLRSLYV
+266 VEAMAAGLSLWSLYV

-323 VLAPL
+323 VLTPL

-354 VAFALVA
+354 LAFALVA

-379 HTFNAS
+379 HTFNEA
-385 LDAAADGLTAAAA
+385 LAGGLGVAA
-398 VYVLVLAV
+398 VGYVAALTV
-406 AKAAVVVLSLRFGS
+406 AKAAVVVLSLRSGS
-420 YGGTLTPGLALG
+420 YGGTLTPGLSLG

-442 VLWVFPGLGGGPG
+442 VLWAFPGLDGVPG

-476 MNAPLSALTLLIGFT
+476 MNAPLSALALLIGFT

-509 LTRRAW
+509 LTRWAW
-515 TRAFGNKK
+515 TRVFGTKK

>member
-1 MLRDPMG
+1 M
-8 GAPLLTFWYA
+8 
-18 GEGVK
+18 
-23 ARRRMK
+23 
-29 TASPAAVCAG
+29 
-39 LEAFKPHSTQ
+39 
-49 HTNFSMSSHT
+49 
-59 GSSSNSSSN
+59 
-68 SPQNPAGFRSFSFRL
+68 
-83 LLGLTL
+83 GLTL

-129 GADPARRALVLAAL
+129 GADPARRALILAAL
-143 GPFVALVWYYLQSG
+143 GPFVALVWHYLQSG

-164 KSQIAGATE
+164 NSQIAGATE
-173 EDRTPSLWRQI
+173 EDRTPSLWQQI
-184 SHSLIQIVAVG
+184 SHSVIQIVAVG

-211 LAAGRTSNLLER
+211 LAAGRCACFLER
-223 LGFVGSDGAPLLGV
+223 GGGTRPDGAPLLGA
-237 RERSLLVAA
+237 RERRLLVAA

-266 VEAMAVGLSLRSLYV
+266 VEAMAVGLSLWSLYV
-281 GAVTVWTATVTANL
+281 GAVTANL

-323 VLAPL
+323 VLTPL

-379 HTFNAS
+379 HTFNEA
-385 LDAAADGLTAAAA
+385 LAGGLGAGAVGYVAALT
-398 VYVLVLAV
+398 V
-406 AKAAVVVLSLRFGS
+406 AKAAVVVLSLRSGS

-432 AAAAFCVAAL
+432 AAAAFCMAAL
-442 VLWVFPGLGGGPG
+442 VLWAFPGLGGVPG

-476 MNAPLSALTLLIGFT
+476 MNAPLSALALLIGFT

-509 LTRRAW
+509 LTRWAW
-515 TRAFGNKK
+515 TRVFGTKK

>member
-1 MLRDPMG
+1 
-8 GAPLLTFWYA
+8 
-18 GEGVK
+18 
-23 ARRRMK
+23 
-29 TASPAAVCAG
+29 
-39 LEAFKPHSTQ
+39 
-49 HTNFSMSSHT
+49 MSSHT
-59 GSSSNSSSN
+59 GSSSNSSPN
-68 SPQNPAGFRSFSFRL
+68 SPQNPAGSRSFLFRL

-173 EDRTPSLWRQI
+173 EDRAPSLWRQI
-184 SHSLIQIVAVG
+184 SHSVIQIVAVG

-211 LAAGRTSNLLER
+211 LAAGRCARFLER
-223 LGFVGSDGAPLLGV
+223 IGGTRPDGSPLLSD
-237 RERSLLVAA
+237 RERRLLVAA

-254 VYQVPIGGVVYL
+254 VYQVPIGGLVYL
-266 VEAMAVGLSLRSLYV
+266 VEAMAAGLSLWSLYV
-281 GAVTVWTATVTANL
+281 GAVTVWTATATANL
-295 VIVNEPTYPVPQLP
+295 VISNAPTYPVPQLP

-354 VAFALVA
+354 VSFALVA

-379 HTFNAS
+379 HTFNVS
-385 LDAAADGLTAAAA
+385 LDAAAGGLTAAAAA
-398 VYVLVLAV
+398 VYVLALCV
-406 AKAAVVVLSLRFGS
+406 AKAAVVLLSLRSGS

-442 VLWVFPGLGGGPG
+442 VLWAFPGLDGVPG

-509 LTRRAW
+509 LTRWAW
-515 TRAFGNKK
+515 TRAFGAKK

>member
-1 MLRDPMG
+1 
-8 GAPLLTFWYA
+8 
-18 GEGVK
+18 
-23 ARRRMK
+23 
-29 TASPAAVCAG
+29 
-39 LEAFKPHSTQ
+39 
-49 HTNFSMSSHT
+49 MSSHT
-59 GSSSNSSSN
+59 GSSSNFSPN
-68 SPQNPAGFRSFSFRL
+68 SPQSSAGFRSFSFRL

-112 QELTFGQ
+112 QELTFGHS
-119 AEGHH
+119 EGHH

-173 EDRTPSLWRQI
+173 EDRTPSLWQQI
-184 SHSLIQIVAVG
+184 SHSVIQIVAVG

-223 LGFVGSDGAPLLGV
+223 LGFVGVDGAAMLGV

-295 VIVNEPTYPVPQLP
+295 VIVNAPTYPVPQLP

-323 VLAPL
+323 VLTPL

-379 HTFNAS
+379 HTFNEA
-385 LDAAADGLTAAAA
+385 
-398 VYVLVLAV
+398 LA
-406 AKAAVVVLSLRFGS
+406 
-420 YGGTLTPGLALG
+420 GGLG
-432 AAAAFCVAAL
+432 A
-442 VLWVFPGLGGGPG
+442 G
-455 GASMVLYAAALT
+455 
-467 GTAAFLGVS
+467 
-476 MNAPLSALTLLIGFT
+476 
-491 GQGASAWLP
+491 
-500 MAVAVGTAV
+500 AVG
-509 LTRRAW
+509 
-515 TRAFGNKK
+515 

>member
-1 MLRDPMG
+1 
-8 GAPLLTFWYA
+8 
-18 GEGVK
+18 
-23 ARRRMK
+23 
-29 TASPAAVCAG
+29 
-39 LEAFKPHSTQ
+39 
-49 HTNFSMSSHT
+49 MSSHT
-59 GSSSNSSSN
+59 ASSSN
-68 SPQNPAGFRSFSFRL
+68 SPHIPAGSHSFSFRL
-83 LLGLTL
+83 LMGLTL

-129 GADPARRALVLAAL
+129 GADPARRALILAAL

-164 KSQIAGATE
+164 NSQIAGATE
-173 EDRTPSLWRQI
+173 EDRTPSLWQQI
-184 SHSLIQIVAVG
+184 SHSVIQIVAVG

-211 LAAGRTSNLLER
+211 LAAGRCACFLER
-223 LGFVGSDGAPLLGV
+223 MGSTRPDGAPLLGA
-237 RERSLLVAA
+237 RERRLLVAA

-266 VEAMAVGLSLRSLYV
+266 VEAMAVGLSLWSLYV

-323 VLAPL
+323 VLTPL

-379 HTFNAS
+379 HTFNEA
-385 LDAAADGLTAAAA
+385 LAGGLGAGAVGYVAALT
-398 VYVLVLAV
+398 V
-406 AKAAVVVLSLRFGS
+406 AKAAVVVLSLRSGS

-432 AAAAFCVAAL
+432 AAAAFCMAAL
-442 VLWVFPGLGGGPG
+442 VLWAFPGLGGVPG

-467 GTAAFLGVS
+467 GTAAFLGIS

-509 LTRRAW
+509 LTRWAW
-515 TRAFGNKK
+515 TRAFGAKK

>member
-1 MLRDPMG
+1 
-8 GAPLLTFWYA
+8 
-18 GEGVK
+18 
-23 ARRRMK
+23 
-29 TASPAAVCAG
+29 
-39 LEAFKPHSTQ
+39 
-49 HTNFSMSSHT
+49 MSSHT
-59 GSSSNSSSN
+59 GSSSNG
-68 SPQNPAGFRSFSFRL
+68 PWNPAGSRSFPFRL

-89 AALVTGVFSGLGAIA
+89 AALVTGVLSGLGAIA

-112 QELTFGQ
+112 QELAFGHS
-119 AEGHH
+119 EGHH

-164 KSQIAGATE
+164 KAQIAGATE
-173 EDRTPSLWRQI
+173 EDLKPSLWRQI
-184 SHSLIQIVAVG
+184 SHSVIQIVAVG

-211 LAAGRTSNLLER
+211 LAAGRCARLLER
-223 LGFVGSDGAPLLGV
+223 IGGTRPDGSPLLGD
-237 RERSLLVAA
+237 RERRLLVAA

-254 VYQVPIGGVVYL
+254 VYQVPIGGLVYL
-266 VEAMAVGLSLRSLYV
+266 IEAMAAGLSLWSLYV

-295 VIVNEPTYPVPQLP
+295 VISNAPTYPVPQLP

-323 VLAPL
+323 VLTPL

-354 VAFALVA
+354 MAFVLVA

-379 HTFNAS
+379 HTFNVS
-385 LDAAADGLTAAAA
+385 LDAAGGLSAAAA
-398 VYVLVLAV
+398 VYVLALCV
-406 AKAAVVVLSLRFGS
+406 AKAAVVLLSLRSGS

-442 VLWVFPGLGGGPG
+442 VLWAFPALGGVPG

-467 GTAAFLGVS
+467 GTAAFLGIS

-509 LTRRAW
+509 LTRWAW
-515 TRAFGNKK
+515 TRAFGAKK